1 MVNKMDL
8 EDYRKRIDDIDSQI
22 IELLARRLQIVKEV
36 RNLKLKNNMPLYDER
51 REFEI
56 LASVEEL
63 SREYGLD
70 SEYVLEIFKRI
81 LSESHRI

>member
-1 MVNKMDL
+1 MNKMDL